1 MSRAIADTRGGDLS
15 AGERASEGGGL
26 WLGLDT
32 GGTFTDAV
40 VLSEERR
47 ILTSAKALTTP
58 WDLSIGI
65 GGAIRAILKSLPE
78 SARSEVSLASV
89 STTLATNAVVENR
102 FSPVC
107 TLLIGFDDGMVARS
121 GIERHG
127 GALVRVEGG
136 HSATGEES
144 APLDESA
151 VAEAVGRHDA
161 RVEAYA
167 VAGNFSVRNPE
178 HESRARQIIRS
189 LSQKPVTC
197 AHELSSKLDA
207 PRRALTAVL
216 NARLTPKIRH
226 LIEALSKVLDE
237 ESIDCP
243 LMIVKGDGSLMRADV
258 ALEYPVETVLS
269 GPAASVVGA
278 GFLTGLEDF
287 VVSDM
292 GGTTT
297 DIAVVSGGRPAIR
310 AEGALIG
317 GWRTMVEAVDV
328 RTSGLGGDSEVT
340 LDRQMRLRV
349 GPRKAMPLSLLAHT
363 FPGALAELKTLAELA
378 HLPEF
383 ATQFAFRNQGREAPA
398 YLSPGERRIFE
409 ALDLEPTP
417 VSKLVRNTSGLE
429 ALRRLADAG
438 LATLAAFTPSD
449 AMHVL
454 GGQEGWS
461 REAAEYGAR
470 ILAIEERNGRA
481 AASAA
486 SAEEMSRRIREHV
499 VRRTGRVLLEAALAH
514 DPGIEAP
521 GHEWGVLGERLI
533 ESAVA
538 GDSFSSL
545 MRASLG
551 LGRPLVAIGA
561 PVGAYYPEVARRLGS
576 PLSIPDHAAVCNAV
590 GAVAGVISQTVEIL
604 VNQPSFKVFRVHDP
618 AGSRDYSDPEPALEH
633 AGRVSRELALAAARR
648 AGAADPHVNTAVAEK
663 RAQLGPG
670 AGYLAEALVS
680 STAVGRPLA
689 GRRAHIG

>member
-1 MSRAIADTRGGDLS
+1 MMRARPS
-15 AGERASEGGGL
+15 AAEEPASGTGL

-40 VLSEERR
+40 LLADGRRVLC
-47 ILTSAKALTTP
+47 SAKALTTP

-65 GGAIRAILKSLPE
+65 GNAIRAVLATLPAGA
-78 SARSEVSLASV
+78 ARSEVSLVSV

-107 TLLIGFDDGMVARS
+107 TLLIGFDEGMVARS

-127 GALVRVEGG
+127 GALARIEGG
-136 HSATGEES
+136 HSATGDES

-151 VAEAVGRHDA
+151 VAAAVRQNDA

-167 VAGNFSVRNPE
+167 VAANFSVRNPQ
-178 HESRARQIIRS
+178 HESRARQIVRS
-189 LSQKPVTC
+189 LSHKPVTC

-216 NARLTPKIRH
+216 NARLTPRIRH
-226 LIEALSKVLDE
+226 LIEALAQVLEE
-237 ESIDCP
+237 ESIDAP

-258 ALEYPVETVLS
+258 ALEYPVETILS

-297 DIAVVSGGRPAIR
+297 DIAVVSGGRPVIR
-310 AEGALIG
+310 AEGALVG

-328 RTSGLGGDSEVT
+328 RTSGLGGDSEVGF
-340 LDRQMRLRV
+340 DRQMKLRV
-349 GPRKAMPLSLLAHT
+349 GPRKAMPLCLLAHT
-363 FPGALAELKTLAELA
+363 FPDTLKDLVSLAEST

-383 ATQFAFRNQGREAPA
+383 ATQFAFRNPDRTAPVHLA
-398 YLSPGERRIFE
+398 ANERRMFE
-409 ALDLEPTP
+409 ALTLEPRQ
-417 VSKLVRNTSGLE
+417 VSTVVRNASGLE
-429 ALRRLADAG
+429 VLRRLADAG

-454 GGQEGWS
+454 GEQHGWS
-461 REAAEYGAR
+461 RQAAECGAR
-470 ILAIEERNGRA
+470 ILAVEERNGRA
-481 AASAA
+481 ATVAA
-486 SAEEMSRRIREHV
+486 TALQMSRRIREDV
-499 VRRTGRVLLEAALAH
+499 VRQTGRVLLEAALAH

-521 GHEWGVLGERLI
+521 GHKWGLLGERLI
-533 ESAVA
+533 EAAVA
-538 GDSFSSL
+538 GDSFSGL
-545 MRASLG
+545 MQASLG

-561 PVGAYYPEVARRLGS
+561 PVGAYYPEVARRLGA
-576 PLSIPDHAAVCNAV
+576 PLSIPEHAAVCNAV
-590 GAVAGVISQTVEIL
+590 GAVAGVVSQTVEIL
-604 VNQPSFKVFRVHDP
+604 VNQPTFNVFRVHDP
-618 AGSRDYSDPEPALEH
+618 AGSRDYPDPKPALEH
-633 AGRVSRELALAAARR
+633 AERVSRELALAAARR
-648 AGAADPHVNTAVAEK
+648 AGAADPHVDTTVVEK
-663 RAQLGPG
+663 RAQVGPG
-670 AGYLAEALVS
+670 TDYLAEALVS
-680 STAVGRPLA
+680 STAVGRPWV
-689 GRRAHIG
+689 GERAHIG